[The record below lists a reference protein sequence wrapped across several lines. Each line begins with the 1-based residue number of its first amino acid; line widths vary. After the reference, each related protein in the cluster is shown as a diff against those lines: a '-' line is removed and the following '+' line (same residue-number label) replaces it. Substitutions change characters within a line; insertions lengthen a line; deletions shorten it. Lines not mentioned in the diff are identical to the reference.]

1 MLKKI
6 GTAAMLAIGA
16 SLATVT
22 IVYLVVV
29 STMPDDS
36 TIEELLAIYSTSL
49 LIYFV
54 GFTISEFKK

>member
-1 MLKKI
+1 
-6 GTAAMLAIGA
+6 MLAIGA